1 MITKTL
7 YPILIEYAKNN
18 FEMNNLL
25 HLDILP
31 VCEKNGTKYFYC
43 RNYKNIYEEIYKN
56 SCFIPL
62 EDKLPSVDINN
73 LQIVDIFNDFLLQA
87 LLLECT
93 DLHIFPET
101 IIYKKHRIFIQSF
114 SISQELNKKFLNF
127 LKFFSEMN
135 LINREDTSG
144 SFYVNYL
151 GEIIS
156 IRVSIFSSFKE
167 HLISLRIIY
176 NSEKFS
182 INILNYHLVNLL
194 TKYIQKPGLI
204 IIGGKTG
211 DGKTTLMYEI
221 LRKCVEW
228 KKNIISIEDP
238 IEKYIPGVFQREI
251 NESYGN
257 IIKSSLRH
265 NPDVIVIGETRDEDT
280 TNMIIRSILTG
291 HTILTTIHVKHKNNL
306 LKRFLDMKVN
316 LHHLKYNIS
325 LFILM
330 KDNFEY
336 DIFENFY

>member
-1 MITKTL
+1 MIIKTL
-7 YPILIEYAKNN
+7 YPILVEYAKNN
-18 FEMNNLL
+18 FEMSSLQ

-31 VCEKNGTKYFYC
+31 ICEKNNIKYFYC
-43 RNYKNIYEEIYKN
+43 RNYQDIYQKMYKN
-56 SCFIPL
+56 SYFIVL
-62 EDKLPSVDINN
+62 ENKFPQMDINN
-73 LQIVDIFNDFLLQA
+73 LQVVDIFNDFLLQA
-87 LLLECT
+87 LLLKCT
-93 DLHIFPET
+93 DIHIFSEN
-101 IIYKKHRIFIQSF
+101 IVCKKHRIFIKSF
-114 SISQELNKKFLNF
+114 SILSELNKKILNF

-135 LINREDTSG
+135 LINKEDTSG
-144 SFYVNYL
+144 SFDVNYL

-156 IRVSIFSSFKE
+156 VRVSIFSSFKE

-176 NSEKFS
+176 NNENLSQ
-182 INILNYHLVNLL
+182 NILHPNLIDL
-194 TKYIQKPGLI
+194 LIQYTSTPGLI

-228 KKNIISIEDP
+228 KKHIISIEDP
-238 IEKYIPGVFQREI
+238 IEKYINGVFQREI
-251 NESYGN
+251 NESYSN

-265 NPDVIVIGETRDEDT
+265 NPDIIVIGETRDEDT
-280 TNMIIRSILTG
+280 ANMITRSVLTG

-306 LKRFLDMKVN
+306 LKRFVDMKVN
-316 LHHLKYNIS
+316 LHHLKNNIT